1 MEKSNIYKSLLLI
14 IVFFLYT
21 VLVKSNPSILKVVL
35 DLGIIVLAIFLLK
48 DELKESAYEFKKRK
62 GKFILSIVL
71 GFVAILVVQVLAG
84 YLIESF
90 FKITSPS
97 VDAQVDLFKSAP
109 LYLCFSM
116 LLFSPIVEELTF
128 RGAFHKI
135 IQQPV
140 LYTLISSIL
149 YGALYVL
156 FVSTGNMSYLFI
168 ISYSLVAM
176 VYPIVYLKTKS
187 IYAPMIL
194 HLLQNAFAILMMM

>member
-62 GKFILSIVL
+62 GKFILSI
-71 GFVAILVVQVLAG
+71 
-84 YLIESF
+84 
-90 FKITSPS
+90 KITSPS

>member
-1 MEKSNIYKSLLLI
+1 VEKSNIYKSLLLI

-21 VLVKSNPSILKVVL
+21 VLIKSSPSILKVVL
-35 DLGIIVLAIFLLK
+35 DLGIIILAIFLLK

-62 GKFILSIVL
+62 GKFILSIFL
-71 GFVAILVVQVLAG
+71 GFVAILVLQALTGVLF
-84 YLIESF
+84 EMF

-97 VDAQVDLFKSAP
+97 GEAQAALFKSAP

-135 IQQPV
+135 IQNKV

-156 FVSTGNMSYLFI
+156 FVSTESMSYLFI
-168 ISYSLVAM
+168 ISYSLVAI
-176 VYPIVYLKTKS
+176 VYPIIYLKTKS
-187 IYAPMIL
+187 IYAPMLL
-194 HLLQNAFAILMMM
+194 HLIQNAFAILMMM